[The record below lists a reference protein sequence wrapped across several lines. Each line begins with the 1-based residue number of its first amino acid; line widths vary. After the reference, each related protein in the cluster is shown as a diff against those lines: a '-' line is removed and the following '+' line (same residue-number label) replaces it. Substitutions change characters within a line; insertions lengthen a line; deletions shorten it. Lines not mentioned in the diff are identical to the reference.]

1 MSGSNV
7 ADCLLFNVP
16 FINFL
21 RGLSFTDTN
30 QILKKKVGRY
40 MSLEALAC
48 KTKFFVL
55 STYSFNYLKT
65 KKYLKNH
72 FIYHTFWV
80 IICDF
85 SCRLSFVSGEVG
97 HSPAVKEKI

>member
-7 ADCLLFNVP
+7 ADYLLFNVP

-21 RGLSFTDTN
+21 RGSFFADTN
-30 QILKKKVGRY
+30 QILKKIVGRY

-65 KKYLKNH
+65 KKIFEKSFYLPYILGDY
-72 FIYHTFWV
+72 FQF
-80 IICDF
+80 F
-85 SCRLSFVSGEVG
+85 M
-97 HSPAVKEKI
+97 